1 MSARDEYIKGLRDL
15 ADFIESHP
23 ELPLPTGSSVG
34 PYVTGTDEEE
44 RAEVDRI
51 ATILGVTASGDTHY
65 IASRSFG
72 PVTYEAIAI
81 AADHMARY
89 DALMSYRNVVEPTT
103 GGAR

>member
-23 ELPLPTGSSVG
+23 ELPMPTRSSVG
-34 PYVTGTDEEE
+34 PYITGTDEQQ

-51 ATILGVTASGDTHY
+51 AAILGVSASGDTHY
-65 IASRSFG
+65 IAPRPFG

-89 DALMSYRNVVEPTT
+89 DALMSYRGTVEPVD
-103 GGAR
+103 GAA